1 MRRMWSNVLLVLLA
15 GTVLFGCQAY
25 KAGLINPNYQPMDL
39 NSALQAGEYRQ
50 KVDNFFVIL
59 DSSGSKDETYR
70 GYSKTTIANDFLN
83 RMNMTIPDMDL
94 QAGMRNFGGT
104 RSPFAK
110 KTQLIY
116 GTTTYTKDG
125 FKTALDT
132 VKWGGGESPA
142 EMAIDASS
150 EDMSVFEGKTAFIF
164 VGDGEY
170 ADNDPAAA
178 AARLKDRYGDNLCI
192 YPVLV
197 GSEDPA
203 SVETMQAIANAGQ
216 CGFYQSVKYLESAED
231 LSKWIADVFL
241 IEVTDKVTKRAPLAV
256 GDSDGDGIPDNMD
269 QCPNTPVSAPVNNKG
284 CWIIANV
291 EFDFNKYNL
300 KTEFIA
306 TLEEVAGVMLE
317 NPSISVR
324 IDGHTDNIGSEAYN
338 MKLGERRAEAA
349 RQFLINRGVPADRL
363 STESY
368 GYSRPAA
375 TNSTDWGRA
384 RNRRDEF
391 KWFR

>member
-15 GTVLFGCQAY
+15 AAVLFGCQTY
-25 KAGLINPNYQPMDL
+25 KAGLIDPNYQPMDL

-70 GYSKTTIANDFLN
+70 GYSKTTIANDFLH
-83 RMNMTIPDMDL
+83 RVNMTIPDMDL

-116 GTTTYTKDG
+116 GTTKYTKAG
-125 FKTALDT
+125 FKEALNT

-150 EDMSVFEGKTAFIF
+150 EDMSILEGKTAFIL

-178 AARLKDRYGDNLCI
+178 AARLKDRFGDNLCI

-203 SVETMQAIANAGQ
+203 SVEPMQAISDAGQ
-216 CGFYQSVKYLESAED
+216 CGFYQSAKYLESAED
-231 LSKWIADVFL
+231 LTNWVADVFL
-241 IEVTDKVTKRAPLAV
+241 IEVKDDVRKRAPLAA
-256 GDSDGDGIPDNMD
+256 GDSDEDGVPDNMD
-269 QCPNTPVSAPVNNKG
+269 QCPNTPVSAPVNSKG
-284 CWIIANV
+284 CWIIENV
-291 EFDFNKYNL
+291 EFDFNQYNL
-300 KTEFIA
+300 KPEFRV

-317 NPSISVR
+317 NPSVTVR
-324 IDGHTDNIGSEAYN
+324 IDGHADNTGSEAYN
-338 MKLGERRAEAA
+338 MKLAERRAEAA

-363 STESY
+363 STGSF
-368 GYSRPAA
+368 GYSRPVA

>member
-1 MRRMWSNVLLVLLA
+1 MRRRWLNVLLIFLA
-15 GTVLFGCQAY
+15 GTFLFGCQTY
-25 KAGLINPNYQPMDL
+25 KAGMINPNFQPMDL

-70 GYSKTTIANDFLN
+70 GYSKTAIANDFLN
-83 RMNMTIPDMDL
+83 RMNMAIPDMDL

-116 GTTTYTKDG
+116 GTTKYTKDG

-132 VKWGGGESPA
+132 LKWGGGESPA

-150 EDMSVFEGKTAFIF
+150 EDMSIFEGQTALIF

-170 ADNDPAAA
+170 TDNDPAAA
-178 AARLKDRYGDNLCI
+178 AARLKERYGENLCI
-192 YPVLV
+192 YSVLV

-203 SVETMQAIANAGQ
+203 SVKTMEALSNAGQ
-216 CGFYQSVKYLESAED
+216 CGFYKSAKYLESPED
-231 LSKWIADVFL
+231 LSNWIADVFL
-241 IEVTDKVTKRAPLAV
+241 VEVKDDVKKRAPLAV
-256 GDSDGDGIPDNMD
+256 GDSDEDGIPDNMD
-269 QCPNTPVSAPVNNKG
+269 QCPNTPVSAPVNSKG
-284 CWIIANV
+284 CWIIENV
-291 EFDFNKYNL
+291 EFDFNKHNI
-300 KTEFIA
+300 KPEFYT
-306 TLEEVAGVMLE
+306 TLEEVAGVMME
-317 NPSISVR
+317 NPSVTIR
-324 IDGHTDNIGSEAYN
+324 IDGHTDNIGGEEYN

-349 RQFLINRGVPADRL
+349 RQFLMNQGVSAQRL
-363 STESY
+363 STDSL
-368 GYSRPAA
+368 GYSRPVA

-384 RNRRDEF
+384 RNRRAEF
-391 KWFR
+391 KWSR